1 MPKLNAVDTCN
12 WLVSQ
17 ANALDSIRG
26 DILFDDEE
34 DLFGNA
40 IDVDQW
46 PDAALLVVQAL
57 AQVQLAVIS
66 LKQAA
71 RAIAANPEVTN

>member
-1 MPKLNAVDTCN
+1 MPKLNAVDTSSY
-12 WLVSQ
+12 LVSQ
-17 ANALDSIRG
+17 AGFLDSIRS
-26 DILFDDEE
+26 DVLFDDE
-34 DLFGNA
+34 DTYGNYV
-40 IDVDQW
+40 DVDQW

-57 AQVQLAVIS
+57 AQMKLAVIS

>member
-1 MPKLNAVDTCN
+1 MPKLNAVDTSSI
-12 WLVSQ
+12 LVAQ
-17 ANALDSIRG
+17 AHALDSIRG
-26 DILFDDEE
+26 DILFDDE
-34 DLFGNA
+34 DTYGNS

-71 RAIAANPEVTN
+71 RAIAANPEVIN

>member
-1 MPKLNAVDTCN
+1 MPKLNAVDTSN

-26 DILFDDEE
+26 DILFDDE
-34 DLFGNA
+34 DTYGNA
-40 IDVDQW
+40 VDVDQW